1 MSRVA
6 DAVYLLLLVVAGPF
20 YWLWRRFRKKTG
32 IPVSRRLGSGLA
44 RREGD
49 DPLAWIHAVSV
60 GEVAALRGLVDALR
74 ERVPGLR
81 FLITTTTTSGLA
93 VAKKSYPDC
102 EVRESPVDFSWC
114 VKRYLDAFRPSL
126 LVLVEAE
133 LWPNL
138 LGVSARRGVP
148 VYVVNARVSDRSIGR
163 YRLLT
168 RLWPGFL
175 EPVRSFLVQSAEQVP
190 RLIGLGVSAGRIV
203 TTGNIKFDNAAVQDP
218 SVLRREIRDSAG
230 IGQDAPLLVAGS
242 THPGE
247 ELDVVAAFRA
257 VLPQFAGA
265 RLLLAPRHVERIP
278 EVLALLGGVGLETL
292 RWSEKSRASGAP
304 CILIDTIGELGRLYA
319 AADAAFVGGSLRPIG
334 GHNLLEPARFGIP
347 MFAGPY
353 LKSVRSLA
361 STFAES
367 GALTVVRDTDDLARG
382 LRAAFSDRIGAA
394 ARGRTAQTTIAANQG
409 AARRCAEVLAL
420 AVRQSENTTSS
431 KP

>member
-1 MSRVA
+1 
-6 DAVYLLLLVVAGPF
+6 
-20 YWLWRRFRKKTG
+20 
-32 IPVSRRLGSGLA
+32 
-44 RREGD
+44 
-49 DPLAWIHAVSV
+49 
-60 GEVAALRGLVDALR
+60 
-74 ERVPGLR
+74 
-81 FLITTTTTSGLA
+81 
-93 VAKKSYPDC
+93 
-102 EVRESPVDFSWC
+102 
-114 VKRYLDAFRPSL
+114 
-126 LVLVEAE
+126 
-133 LWPNL
+133 
-138 LGVSARRGVP
+138 
-148 VYVVNARVSDRSIGR
+148 
-163 YRLLT
+163 
-168 RLWPGFL
+168 
-175 EPVRSFLVQSAEQVP
+175 VRSFLVQSAEQVP